1 MFDWLKKHFEKEN
14 PATTPKTKPVILT
27 IHGYGRRRK
36 HEFDNLAL
44 WGKKDGYD
52 IVQFDMYDLFDEED
66 HDWMCWV
73 QHAKDQL
80 DQYKKTNR
88 DIYLV
93 GFSMGGVIASYLA
106 AMVPVKKLVLLAPA
120 FSYINMDM
128 ITDAITKSAI
138 SLWTNDKKEEIQLPR
153 SFYSAFSELIKN
165 LKKYITKV
173 DCPILFLHGDEDE
186 VISIKSSINA
196 YDKVPHERKKL
207 IILHEGHHRLLMDEK
222 VNWEAYQI
230 MKLFFDDHLLNE
242 QKIEMAEDIMDKLI
256 EKKHRLDA
264 EKENLKQVTIHEES
278 VTS

>member
-73 QHAKDQL
+73 QRAKDQL

-120 FSYINMDM
+120 FSYINTVSYTHLDVYKRQVLWYVHIPFDCMYH
-128 ITDAITKSAI
+128 IVAPVSAV
-138 SLWTNDKKEEIQLPR
+138 QL
-153 SFYSAFSELIKN
+153 
-165 LKKYITKV
+165 LKKNTAIMIHCNIPVSYTHLDVYKRQPFI
-173 DCPILFLHGDEDE
+173 PI
-186 VISIKSSINA
+186 VRA
-196 YDKVPHERKKL
+196 
-207 IILHEGHHRLLMDEK
+207 
-222 VNWEAYQI
+222 
-230 MKLFFDDHLLNE
+230 
-242 QKIEMAEDIMDKLI
+242 
-256 EKKHRLDA
+256 
-264 EKENLKQVTIHEES
+264 
-278 VTS
+278 